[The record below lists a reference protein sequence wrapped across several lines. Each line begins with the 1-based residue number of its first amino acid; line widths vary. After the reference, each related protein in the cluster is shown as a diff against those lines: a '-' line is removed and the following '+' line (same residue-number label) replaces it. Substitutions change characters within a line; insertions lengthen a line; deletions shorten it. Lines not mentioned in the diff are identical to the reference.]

1 MANHGKNTTG
11 EGMIPPAMGLASR
24 ADVHLKP
31 DYVGGYHWGYLTAL
45 MPIALIKDLISD
57 FGSFTKNVD
66 FNIIY
71 LGFYKKIAIFKFK
84 FNL

>member
-1 MANHGKNTTG
+1 MWEATTG
-11 EGMIPPAMGLASR
+11 ATWQHSCH
-24 ADVHLKP
+24 V
-31 DYVGGYHWGYLTAL
+31 
-45 MPIALIKDLISD
+45 LIKDLISD

-66 FNIIY
+66 FSIIY